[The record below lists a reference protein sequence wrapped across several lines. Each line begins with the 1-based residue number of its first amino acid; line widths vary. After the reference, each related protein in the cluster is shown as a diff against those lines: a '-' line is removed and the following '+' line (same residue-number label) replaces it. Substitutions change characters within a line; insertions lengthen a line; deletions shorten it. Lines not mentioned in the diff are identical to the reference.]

1 MDPNVSMLDLLAG
14 KWVSQAIT
22 VAAELGIA
30 DRLAGGPGTVDD
42 LAAACGAHTD
52 SLHRLLRALASV
64 GVFAEDDAGRFANT
78 ALSDTLRT
86 GVPGSMRSMAL
97 MFGGRPA
104 WAAWGELRQ
113 SIRTGDSAFKTVHGA
128 YAFDYMKGDPEFGRI
143 FGAAMTAFSAQE
155 LSAIHAAFDF
165 SQVGTLVD
173 VAGGHGA
180 FLLSVLQRNPGQR
193 GILFDK
199 PEVIQLARGAVRAS
213 PAARRCALVAGD
225 FFDEVPTGDGYL
237 LKHILHD
244 WNDDLAAQILTSIQR
259 AAEPGARLFVI
270 DALVEPGNAP
280 GFAKLLDLEML
291 VFYNGGRERT
301 LAAVEK
307 LFAATGFRLLR
318 VVPTHSL
325 MNVIEAER
333 R

>member
-1 MDPNVSMLDLLAG
+1 MEPSVSVLDLLAG
-14 KWVSQAIT
+14 KWVSQAIS
-22 VAAELGIA
+22 VAAELSIA
-30 DRLAGGPGTVDD
+30 DELAAGPRAVED
-42 LAAACGAHTD
+42 LAAACGAHPD

-64 GVFAEDDAGRFANT
+64 GVFAEDTAGRFANT
-78 ALSDTLRT
+78 GMSESLRSD
-86 GVPGSMRSMAL
+86 VPGSMRSMAL

-104 WAAWGELRQ
+104 WDAWGELRE
-113 SIRTGDSAFKTVHGA
+113 SIRTGESAFKAVNGA
-128 YAFDYMKGDPEFGRI
+128 HAFDYMKGDPKFGRI
-143 FGAAMTAFSAQE
+143 FGEAMTAFSAQE

-165 SQVGTLVD
+165 SQVPTLVD

-180 FLLSVLQRNPGQR
+180 FLLSVLERNPDQR
-193 GILFDK
+193 GILFDQ
-199 PEVIQLARGAVRAS
+199 PDVIRHAQAALDSS
-213 PAARRCALVAGD
+213 PAATRCSLVSGD
-225 FFDEVPTGDGYL
+225 FFVEVPAGDGYV

-244 WNDDLAAQILTSIQR
+244 WRDDLAIKILSTIQR
-259 AAEPGARLFVI
+259 AARPGARLFVI
-270 DALVEPGNAP
+270 DAVVEPGNTA

-291 VFYNGGRERT
+291 VFYDGGRERT

-333 R
+333 L